1 MLSMFI
7 ENKEIFKKPSL
18 IVDEFDNDYLFRE
31 AEVSFYRFL

>member
-18 IVDEFDNDYLFRE
+18 IVDEFDNDYLFR
-31 AEVSFYRFL
+31 